1 MKASSIKKE
10 LLLQKK
16 FKSMKN
22 IKFYI
27 LVLFFLM
34 SCKSDE
40 VLFNLTTEVSPA
52 DSGSITP
59 KSGSVWLG
67 DQIKLNATPN
77 TGYSFDHWASGDSS
91 SEILYDS
98 INSSSISVIVNSD
111 ITITGNFLPK
121 TQLNDSSF
129 EKYLIEIGVDDILD
143 GFVNT
148 KKCLSIT
155 SMNLSD
161 KNIRNLTGI
170 NIFKNLEVLLLD
182 NNFLEDIDLSQN
194 TKLEILSISN
204 NLLSNLDLSSN
215 TSIKSLGLDKNNI
228 ESIDLSQ
235 NTKLE
240 ILSISNNFLSDI
252 DLSSNT
258 SIKSLGLD
266 KNKIE
271 TIDLSYLTLLSS
283 LNLSANNLSSLDLS
297 LLSLLNDL
305 DVRINA
311 NLTCIKV
318 DSAQKLTGWL
328 KDSIAEFKLNC

>member
-67 DQIKLNATPN
+67 DQIKLNAIPN
-77 TGYSFDHWASGDSS
+77 TGYSFDHWTSADSS

-143 GFVNT
+143 GFVDT
-148 KKCLSIT
+148 KKCLTIT

-161 KNIRNLTGI
+161 KNIRDLTGI
-170 NIFKNLEVLLLD
+170 NIFKNLKVLLLN
-182 NNFLEDIDLSQN
+182 NNFLEEIDLSQN

-204 NLLSNLDLSSN
+204 NLISN
-215 TSIKSLGLDKNNI
+215 
-228 ESIDLSQ
+228 IDLSA
-235 NTKLE
+235 
-240 ILSISNNFLSDI
+240 
-252 DLSSNT
+252 NT
-258 SIKSLGLD
+258 SLKSLGLD

-305 DVRINA
+305 DVRINT

-318 DSAQKLTGWL
+318 DSAQNFAGWL
-328 KDSIAEFKLNC
+328 KDSMAEFKLNC

>member
-67 DQIKLNATPN
+67 DQIKLNAIPN
-77 TGYSFDHWASGDSS
+77 TGYSFDHWTSADSS

-143 GFVNT
+143 GFVDT
-148 KKCLSIT
+148 KKCLTIT

-161 KNIRNLTGI
+161 KNIRDLTGI
-170 NIFKNLEVLLLD
+170 NIFKNLKVLLLN
-182 NNFLEDIDLSQN
+182 NNFLEEIDLSQN

-204 NLLSNLDLSSN
+204 NLLSN
-215 TSIKSLGLDKNNI
+215 
-228 ESIDLSQ
+228 IDLSA
-235 NTKLE
+235 
-240 ILSISNNFLSDI
+240 
-252 DLSSNT
+252 NT
-258 SIKSLGLD
+258 SLKSLGLD

-305 DVRINA
+305 DVRINT

-318 DSAQKLTGWL
+318 DSAQNFAGWL
-328 KDSIAEFKLNC
+328 KDSMAEFKLNC

>member
-1 MKASSIKKE
+1 
-10 LLLQKK
+10 
-16 FKSMKN
+16 
-22 IKFYI
+22 
-27 LVLFFLM
+27 M

-77 TGYSFDHWASGDSS
+77 PGYSFDHWASGDSS

-204 NLLSNLDLSSN
+204 NLISNLDLSSN

-318 DSAQKLTGWL
+318 DSAQKFTGWL

>member
-1 MKASSIKKE
+1 MKAFSIKKE

-40 VLFNLTTEVSPA
+40 VLFNLTTEVNPA

-67 DQIKLNATPN
+67 DQIKLNAIPN
-77 TGYSFDHWASGDSS
+77 TGYSFDHWTSGDSS

-111 ITITGNFLPK
+111 LTITANFLPK

-143 GFVNT
+143 GFVDT

-155 SMNLSD
+155 SMDLSD
-161 KNIRNLTGI
+161 KNIRDLTGI

-182 NNFLEDIDLSQN
+182 NNFLEDIDLSKN
-194 TKLEILSISN
+194 IKLEILSISN
-204 NLLSNLDLSSN
+204 NLLSN
-215 TSIKSLGLDKNNI
+215 
-228 ESIDLSQ
+228 IDLSE
-235 NTKLE
+235 N
-240 ILSISNNFLSDI
+240 S
-252 DLSSNT
+252 

-271 TIDLSYLTLLSS
+271 SIDLSYLTLLSS

-297 LLSLLNDL
+297 SLSLLYDL
-305 DVRINA
+305 DVRINN

-318 DSAQKLTGWL
+318 NSTQNFDDWL

>member
-1 MKASSIKKE
+1 MKVSSIKKE

-67 DQIKLNATPN
+67 DQIKLNAIPN
-77 TGYSFDHWASGDSS
+77 TGYSFDHWTSADSS

-143 GFVNT
+143 GFVDT
-148 KKCLSIT
+148 KKCLTIT

-161 KNIRNLTGI
+161 KNIRDLTGI
-170 NIFKNLEVLLLD
+170 NIFKNLKVLLLN
-182 NNFLEDIDLSQN
+182 NNFLEEIDLSQN

-204 NLLSNLDLSSN
+204 NLISN
-215 TSIKSLGLDKNNI
+215 
-228 ESIDLSQ
+228 IDLSA
-235 NTKLE
+235 
-240 ILSISNNFLSDI
+240 
-252 DLSSNT
+252 NT
-258 SIKSLGLD
+258 SLKSLGLD

-283 LNLSANNLSSLDLS
+283 LNLSDNNLSSLDLS

-305 DVRINA
+305 DVRINT

-318 DSAQKLTGWL
+318 DSAQNFAGWL
-328 KDSIAEFKLNC
+328 KDSMAEFKLNC

>member
-40 VLFNLTTEVSPA
+40 VLFNLTTEVSPS

-67 DQIKLNATPN
+67 DQIKLNAIPN
-77 TGYSFDHWASGDSS
+77 TGYSFDHWTSADSS

-143 GFVNT
+143 GFVDT
-148 KKCLSIT
+148 KKCLTIT

-161 KNIRNLTGI
+161 KNIRDLTGI
-170 NIFKNLEVLLLD
+170 NIFKNLKVLLLN
-182 NNFLEDIDLSQN
+182 NNFLEEIDLSQN

-204 NLLSNLDLSSN
+204 NLLSN
-215 TSIKSLGLDKNNI
+215 
-228 ESIDLSQ
+228 IDLSA
-235 NTKLE
+235 
-240 ILSISNNFLSDI
+240 
-252 DLSSNT
+252 NT
-258 SIKSLGLD
+258 SLKSLGLD

-305 DVRINA
+305 DVRINT

-318 DSAQKLTGWL
+318 DSAQNFAGWL
-328 KDSIAEFKLNC
+328 KDSMAEFKLNC

>member
-67 DQIKLNATPN
+67 DQIKLNAIPN
-77 TGYSFDHWASGDSS
+77 TGYSFDHWTSADSS

-143 GFVNT
+143 GFVDT
-148 KKCLSIT
+148 KKCLTIT

-161 KNIRNLTGI
+161 KNIRDLTGI
-170 NIFKNLEVLLLD
+170 NIFKNLKVLLLN
-182 NNFLEDIDLSQN
+182 NNFLEEIDLSQN

-204 NLLSNLDLSSN
+204 NLLSN
-215 TSIKSLGLDKNNI
+215 
-228 ESIDLSQ
+228 IDLSA
-235 NTKLE
+235 
-240 ILSISNNFLSDI
+240 
-252 DLSSNT
+252 NT
-258 SIKSLGLD
+258 SLKSLGLD

-305 DVRINA
+305 DVRINT

-318 DSAQKLTGWL
+318 DSAQKFAGWL

>member
-1 MKASSIKKE
+1 
-10 LLLQKK
+10 
-16 FKSMKN
+16 
-22 IKFYI
+22 
-27 LVLFFLM
+27 M

-77 TGYSFDHWASGDSS
+77 KGYSFDHWTSGDSS

-194 TKLEILSISN
+194 IKLEILSISN

-215 TSIKSLGLDKNNI
+215 TSIKSLGLDKN
-228 ESIDLSQ
+228 
-235 NTKLE
+235 
-240 ILSISNNFLSDI
+240 
-252 DLSSNT
+252 
-258 SIKSLGLD
+258 
-266 KNKIE
+266 KIE
-271 TIDLSYLTLLSS
+271 NIDLSYLTLLSS

-297 LLSLLNDL
+297 SLSLLNDL

-318 DSAQKLTGWL
+318 DSAQKFTSWL